1 VIPGPDREKAEGK
14 FRDRLKDSEGSA
26 HRLLCSGPKRGV
38 MQEGGPNH
46 APDHLFILG
55 KVINYALN
63 FLFLR
68 RHFKKNCI
76 PKTEMKKATMIHGHH
91 FFV

>member
-38 MQEGGPNH
+38 MQEGVPNH

-55 KVINYALN
+55 KVIN
-63 FLFLR
+63 
-68 RHFKKNCI
+68 
-76 PKTEMKKATMIHGHH
+76 
-91 FFV
+91 